1 MGFLSKKQCDI
12 CNEKIGLLGN
22 KKLEDGNICK
32 NCAKKLSFWF
42 SDRRHTS
49 LNEIVEQLAYR
60 KENEEKVANF
70 IISRRL
76 GGDTMVLIDDS
87 AQRFVVSFTGDLNDN
102 NPDVID
108 FKDVTDCSFDID
120 ESQTELMQ
128 TDKEGREVSYTIRR
142 YEYNYDF
149 YLTIGVNNPY
159 FNEMKFKL
167 NTYKVDGQSRS
178 KYDKYKDA
186 GEAIC
191 EALQKP
197 KSNEQNLTQTPEAK
211 IRPAFCPNCGASIID
226 DKAAF
231 CQSCGSKII
240 E

>member
-1 MGFLSKKQCDI
+1 MGFFSRKDCDI
-12 CNEKIGLLGN
+12 CGEKISLIGN
-22 KKLEDGNICK
+22 KKLDDGNMCK
-32 NCAKKLSFWF
+32 TCAKKLSPWF

-49 LNEIVEQLAYR
+49 LSEIVEQLAYR
-60 KENEEKVANF
+60 KENEEKIANF
-70 IISRRL
+70 TTSRRL
-76 GGDTMVLIDDS
+76 GGETMVLIDDTS
-87 AQRFVVSFTGDLNDN
+87 QRFVVSFTGDLEN

-128 TDKEGREVSYTIRR
+128 KDKEGRDVSYMIRR

-149 YLTIGVNNPY
+149 YIIIGVNNPY

-191 EALQKP
+191 AALSKLEKP
-197 KSNEQNLTQTPEAK
+197 AQQIEDINKTFKA
-211 IRPAFCPNCGASIID
+211 PAFCPNCGAPTVSND
-226 DKAAF
+226 QAF
-231 CQSCGSKII
+231 CQSCGSKLNP
-240 E
+240 

>member
-22 KKLEDGNICK
+22 KKLDDGNICK
-32 NCAKKLSFWF
+32 NCAKKLSPWF

-49 LNEIVEQLAYR
+49 LSEIVEQLAYR
-60 KENEEKVANF
+60 KENEEKIANF
-70 IISRRL
+70 TTSRRL
-76 GGDTMVLIDDS
+76 GGETMVLIDDTS
-87 AQRFVVSFTGDLNDN
+87 ERFVVSFTGDLEN

-128 TDKEGREVSYTIRR
+128 KDKEGRDVSYMIRR

-149 YLTIGVNNPY
+149 YIIIGVNNPY

-191 EALQKP
+191 AALSKLEKP
-197 KSNEQNLTQTPEAK
+197 AQQIEDINKTFKA
-211 IRPAFCPNCGASIID
+211 PAFCPNCGAPTVSND
-226 DKAAF
+226 QAF
-231 CQSCGSKII
+231 CQSCGSKLNP
-240 E
+240 